1 MRTADEIFQHHLD
14 AFGVGNLEEILLDY
28 DENSVMVYGQKVW
41 HGVSGARAFF
51 QMWLSDLLPEGS
63 EFNVIDQVSTSDMMY
78 ITWTAESVKYNFD
91 YGTDTFV
98 FKEDKIWRQTVA
110 THHRVKI

>member
-28 DENSVMVYGQKVW
+28 DENSVMVYGEKVW
-41 HGVSGARAFF
+41 HGVSGARDFF

-63 EFNVIDQVSTSDMMY
+63 EFNVIDQVSSADMMY

-110 THHRVKI
+110 THHRVKV